1 MFVLAIAGSPRED
14 SRSRRLLDF
23 AAREL
28 DVRGIAVRLI
38 SVRDL
43 PAADLLHAR
52 FDSPALREAA
62 ALVERAAGV
71 LVATPVY
78 QAAYSGILKAFLDL
92 LPQRAL
98 SGKVVLPIVTGGSAA
113 HMLALDYS
121 LKPVLAAL
129 GAHPVLAGLY
139 ALDSQIAWSPEQG
152 LWLAPEI
159 VDRLQDGLKHL
170 RHSLG
175 WLAPASTSIH
185 SPAEIECLVAG

>member
-14 SRSRRLLDF
+14 SGSRRLLDF

-28 DVRGIAVRLI
+28 DARGIAVRLI
-38 SVRDL
+38 SLRDL

-52 FDSPALREAA
+52 FDSPPLREVI
-62 ALVERAAGV
+62 ALAQQAAGL

-113 HMLALDYS
+113 HMLALDYA
-121 LKPVLAAL
+121 LKPVLSAL
-129 GAHPVLAGLY
+129 GAHHVLAGLY

-159 VDRLQDGLKHL
+159 IDRLQDGLKQL
-170 RHSLG
+170 RHGLG
-175 WLAPASTSIH
+175 WSAPASTAIH
-185 SPAEIECLVAG
+185 SPAEIEYLVAG

>member
-52 FDSPALREAA
+52 LDSPALREAA
-62 ALVERAAGV
+62 ALVERAAGI

-78 QAAYSGILKAFLDL
+78 QAAYSGILKAFLDV
-92 LPQRAL
+92 LPQHAL
-98 SGKVVLPIVTGGSAA
+98 RGKVILPIVTGGSAA

-159 VDRLQDGLKHL
+159 VDRLLDGLKHL

>member
-28 DVRGIAVRLI
+28 DARGIAVRLI
-38 SVRDL
+38 SLRDL

-52 FDSPALREAA
+52 FDSPPLREVI
-62 ALVERAAGV
+62 ALTQQAAGL

-113 HMLALDYS
+113 HMLALDYG
-121 LKPVLAAL
+121 LKPVLSAL
-129 GAHPVLAGLY
+129 GAHHVLAGLY

-159 VDRLQDGLKHL
+159 IDRLQDGLKQL
-170 RHSLG
+170 RHDLG
-175 WLAPASTSIH
+175 WSAPAATAIH
-185 SPAEIECLVAG
+185 SPAEIEYLVAG